1 MGLPAAAEKPTF
13 SRAEWVLSVAGQE
26 RGRRGEL
33 LSAVE
38 LGATEERD
46 FAPEGQ
52 WFFQDIGQKIQFL
65 ILLVL
70 LTFTFTKGW
79 KSVE

>member
-1 MGLPAAAEKPTF
+1 MEVPPLLGHLQHHSK
-13 SRAEWVLSVAGQE
+13 SVAGQE
-26 RGRRGEL
+26 RGRGGEL

-65 ILLVL
+65 IFLVL

>member
-1 MGLPAAAEKPTF
+1 MGWPAAAKKPTL
-13 SRAEWVLSVAGQE
+13 SLAELGKSVAWQE
-26 RGRRGEL
+26 RGLGGEL

>member
-1 MGLPAAAEKPTF
+1 MGWLAAAERPTF
-13 SRAEWVLSVAGQE
+13 SQEELGKSVAGQ
-26 RGRRGEL
+26 GGEF